1 MFEKGIGQRE
11 FYDESKSEDDC
22 KMIPDEEK
30 YQIVGYE
37 KSCAY
42 DIVIELVPTPEPP
55 TFLLLLLLLSLLLL
69 HLLSP

>member
-30 YQIVGYE
+30 YQIVRYE
-37 KSCAY
+37 KSCVY
-42 DIVIELVPTPEPP
+42 DIVVEYVEYGVEGE
-55 TFLLLLLLLSLLLL
+55 
-69 HLLSP
+69 